1 MKKVYVT
8 GQMRSGTTLVS
19 SFLGEQRGIRIL
31 VDQARVLTAS
41 GEAFK
46 DKDVDFEEPLNLLD
60 RLKLFQAYINV
71 NLWLARNNPESGL
84 EIALKRLAPFMGH
97 ISRIRSPKNKPY
109 ILKED
114 ISSLPDFRNHVDF
127 YQVVIEHSIPVLN
140 RQNLV
145 LAGNKETRGEE
156 LATKLVQQGHKS
168 VVIIRD
174 PRAVVSSLIEK
185 IGSDKNFGVKSDI
198 EDATDRWLKGYEL
211 CRSAD
216 RLHLIRYEDFILK
229 HENTV
234 SSLSEYLGVELEP
247 GVGIK
252 INNSSFADVS
262 PGTLSTS
269 GVNRWRNYR
278 DQDLIASVTERCRK
292 EILDLGYEL

>member
-145 LAGNKETRGEE
+145 LAGNKETWN
-156 LATKLVQQGHKS
+156 L
-168 VVIIRD
+168 
-174 PRAVVSSLIEK
+174 
-185 IGSDKNFGVKSDI
+185 
-198 EDATDRWLKGYEL
+198 
-211 CRSAD
+211 
-216 RLHLIRYEDFILK
+216 
-229 HENTV
+229 
-234 SSLSEYLGVELEP
+234 
-247 GVGIK
+247 
-252 INNSSFADVS
+252 
-262 PGTLSTS
+262 
-269 GVNRWRNYR
+269 
-278 DQDLIASVTERCRK
+278 
-292 EILDLGYEL
+292 